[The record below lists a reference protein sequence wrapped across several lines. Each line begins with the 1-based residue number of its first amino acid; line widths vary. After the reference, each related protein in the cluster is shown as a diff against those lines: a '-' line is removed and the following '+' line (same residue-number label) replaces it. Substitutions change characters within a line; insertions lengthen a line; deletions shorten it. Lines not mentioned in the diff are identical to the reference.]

1 MYIASPDRNA
11 NSLIPYE
18 EVIAMTSREVFMQMK
33 IEHYVKKGED
43 CCAMARY
50 PIARRML
57 DAALALD
64 PAHPA
69 SLALKERID
78 REFGTVLRHGGTAA
92 PGRSIGKDDLIVVVD
107 QDERLLTHFADVLGR
122 RGFRFAGAATYEEA
136 VELLSMV
143 IPDVIVSEINF
154 DTGARGFDLF
164 LWLRTNSA
172 LTTVPFLFH
181 ATRIDRDVMIAGRRF
196 GVDDFLVKPVDGE
209 LLAAAATTVLNRRRA
224 VPIAV

>member
-1 MYIASPDRNA
+1 
-11 NSLIPYE
+11 
-18 EVIAMTSREVFMQMK
+18 MTSREVFLQMK
-33 IEHYVKKGED
+33 IEHYVKKGEE

-50 PIARRML
+50 PVARRML

-64 PAHPA
+64 PQHPA
-69 SLALKERID
+69 ILAMKERID
-78 REFGTVLRHGGTAA
+78 REFGVVLRHGGVATAA
-92 PGRSIGKDDLIVVVD
+92 RAGQKDDLIVVVD
-107 QDERLLTHFADVLGR
+107 QDERLLTHFADVLSR

-172 LTTVPFLFH
+172 LTNVPFLFH

>member
-1 MYIASPDRNA
+1 
-11 NSLIPYE
+11 
-18 EVIAMTSREVFMQMK
+18 MTSREVFLQMK
-33 IEHYVKKGED
+33 IDHFLKRGEE

-50 PIARRML
+50 PPARRML

-64 PAHPA
+64 PAHA
-69 SLALKERID
+69 ATLALGDRIN
-78 REFGTVLRHGGTAA
+78 REFSRVANHDGGSVHSRT
-92 PGRSIGKDDLIVVVD
+92 GQKEDLIVVVD
-107 QDERLLTHFADVLGR
+107 QDERVLTGFAEALVR

-136 VELLSMV
+136 VELLSIV
-143 IPDVIVSEINF
+143 VPDIIVSEVNF

-164 LWLRTNSA
+164 LWMRTNAA
-172 LTTVPFLFH
+172 LANVPFLFH

-209 LLAAAATTVLNRRRA
+209 LLAAAATTVLHRRRA